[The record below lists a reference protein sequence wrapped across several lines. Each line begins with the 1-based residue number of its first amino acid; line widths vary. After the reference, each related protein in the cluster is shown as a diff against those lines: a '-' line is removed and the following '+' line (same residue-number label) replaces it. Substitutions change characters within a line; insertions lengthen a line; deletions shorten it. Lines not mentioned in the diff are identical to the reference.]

1 MLKDHFLY
9 FIYLISTE
17 MSEVIVCLEPM
28 TMIIL
33 SNLLSFVDNMIL
45 EIMMMLNILLT
56 NAWERLER
64 KRRKEKL
71 HENVQ

>member
-9 FIYLISTE
+9 FIYRISNI
-17 MSEVIVCLEPM
+17 IVCLEPM

-45 EIMMMLNILLT
+45 QIMMMLNILLT

>member
-1 MLKDHFLY
+1 
-9 FIYLISTE
+9 
-17 MSEVIVCLEPM
+17 M

-33 SNLLSFVDNMIL
+33 SNILSFVDNMIL
-45 EIMMMLNILLT
+45 QIMMMLNILLT